1 MNQSYN
7 VVVNSSLC
15 TPETAGNTNTN
26 KNFYIDWSAIL
37 PQGEFELTFS
47 FISEVNVISTFLSLP
62 LIYVDFL
69 SQANVD
75 ICQASYQATS
85 STLLGLVF
93 PTTIDPTPH
102 YAYLRADKNF
112 NPPIFLANRPYSN
125 NFNISILNNSNPG
138 VLWVDDTAPVAQDLG
153 QYVMILHFKL
163 LKKAV

>member
-7 VVVNSSLC
+7 VVVNSNLC

-47 FISEVNVISTFLSLP
+47 FISEVNVISAFLSLP

-75 ICQASYQATS
+75 VCQASYQATS

-93 PTTIDPTPH
+93 PTNIDPNTH
-102 YAYLRADKNF
+102 HSYLRADKNF

-125 NFNISILNNSNPG
+125 NFNISILNNANPG
-138 VLWVDDTAPVAQDLG
+138 VLWVDDTAPTAEDLG
-153 QYVMILHFKL
+153 PYVMILHFKL